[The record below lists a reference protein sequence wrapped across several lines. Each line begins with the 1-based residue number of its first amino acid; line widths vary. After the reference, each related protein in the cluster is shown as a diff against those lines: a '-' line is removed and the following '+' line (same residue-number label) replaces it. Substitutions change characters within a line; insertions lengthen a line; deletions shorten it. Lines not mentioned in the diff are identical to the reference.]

1 MSRVKCAAT
10 SRDSEVTADAL
21 KLELEEAWNMYENLL
36 FAGGKSNN
44 VSPEPMAMMT

>member
-1 MSRVKCAAT
+1 MRVHFAANSRE
-10 SRDSEVTADAL
+10 SYVTADAL
-21 KLELEEAWNMYENLL
+21 KIELEEAWSMYENLL